1 MGSPGVVFIKLTN
14 NYTRPH
20 PPQRLLGNLSGL
32 FLAYTAAAIQP
43 MSTVPAR
50 PHRQS
55 VSRSAVIS
63 HNGWM
68 TGCSVA
74 DISVGGARLLVS
86 AAVTVPDQ
94 FELQTTLSGSLRR
107 CRTVWRE
114 EGQVGVEFVDWV

>member
-1 MGSPGVVFIKLTN
+1 M
-14 NYTRPH
+14 
-20 PPQRLLGNLSGL
+20 
-32 FLAYTAAAIQP
+32 TA
-43 MSTVPAR
+43 VPAR

-63 HNGWM
+63 RDGWM

-86 AAVTVPDQ
+86 GCVTVPDQ
-94 FELQTTLSGSLRR
+94 FELQTSLSGNLRR